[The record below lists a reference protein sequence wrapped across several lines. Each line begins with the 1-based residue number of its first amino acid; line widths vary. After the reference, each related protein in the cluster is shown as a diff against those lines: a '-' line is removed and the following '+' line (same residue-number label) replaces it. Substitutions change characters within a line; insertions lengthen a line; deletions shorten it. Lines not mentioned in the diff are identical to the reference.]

1 MADTADFG
9 GPGGRSAILV
19 LAFNRPGHLRSVLD
33 SIQLQG
39 RIGDVHVWID
49 GTQSRADFGTANVAC
64 AEVAQGYPVA
74 EVRAHLGHR
83 GMARQMLNALEHL
96 SARHD
101 RLIILE
107 DDCFPLAGGLAAMEG
122 ELAATKDRP
131 EVFSVYGCHF
141 GLEPADDLDFTRF
154 QGWAWAAH
162 SDRIHDILPELRRLF
177 LLSEADYVAEV
188 ATRLTPAVRD
198 RLDRTP
204 KRDVLKVLGKFF
216 SWDATIA
223 LITAERRML
232 HRRTPR
238 PAAVNT
244 GIVEGSGHF
253 HSNEPFLRKPPM
265 NMIRLEEAWDRY
277 RLSEEAVERAM
288 GIEPTTFSLGS

>member
-1 MADTADFG
+1 MQNSAQEDLQA
-9 GPGGRSAILV
+9 AILV
-19 LAFNRPGHLRSVLD
+19 LAFNRPEHLRSVLD
-33 SIQLQG
+33 SIRLQG
-39 RIGDVHVWID
+39 RIADVHVWID
-49 GTQSRADFGTANVAC
+49 GTQSRADFGTANLTC
-64 AEVAQGYPVA
+64 AEVARAYPVG

-96 SARHD
+96 SERYD
-101 RLIILE
+101 RLIVLE
-107 DDCFPLAGGLAAMEG
+107 DDCFPLAGGLAAMEA
-122 ELAATKDRP
+122 ELSAARDRP
-131 EVFSVYGCHF
+131 EVFSIYGCHF

-162 SDRIHDILPELRRLF
+162 SDRIRDILPELRRLF

-188 ATRLTPAVRD
+188 ARRLTPEVRD

-223 LITAERRML
+223 LLTAERRML

-253 HSNEPFLRKPPM
+253 HSNESFLRKPPM
-265 NMIRLEEAWDRY
+265 NMIRLEEAWALY
-277 RLSEEAVERAM
+277 RQSEEELERAM

>member
-1 MADTADFG
+1 MADTADFHR
-9 GPGGRSAILV
+9 PNGRSAVLV
-19 LAFNRPGHLRSVLD
+19 LAFNRPEHLRSVLD

-39 RIGDVHVWID
+39 RIEDVHVWID
-49 GTQSRADFGTANVAC
+49 GTQSRADLGTANAIC
-64 AEVAQGYPVA
+64 AEVAHAYPVA
-74 EVRAHLGHR
+74 EIRAHLGHR

-96 SARHD
+96 TERHD

-107 DDCFPLAGGLAAMEG
+107 DDCFPLAGGLAAMEAG
-122 ELAATKDRP
+122 LDAVRDRP

-141 GLEPADDLDFTRF
+141 GLEPPEDLDFARF
-154 QGWAWAAH
+154 QGRAWAAH
-162 SDRIHDILPELRRLF
+162 SDRVHDILPELRRLF
-177 LLSEADYVAEV
+177 LLSEANYVAEV
-188 ATRLTPAVRD
+188 ARRLTPEVRD

-223 LITAERRML
+223 LLTAERRML

-253 HSNEPFLRKPPM
+253 HSNEPFLRRPPM

-277 RLSEEAVERAM
+277 RASEEALERAM